1 MILFHP
7 TEARQ
12 DMRGRGME
20 RRAAAPRRVTAQ
32 DTQADETGPVSG
44 VATDTEARDG
54 GNGAVLQTLDVWA
67 AVIGRAGVPEEQARH
82 AALRA
87 HANATPFVAELL
99 ASGCV
104 GEGEL
109 FRAIAADLGLEFL
122 PALPPQRLI
131 MTERSAVTALGVHF
145 GQGFAPFEQPGGK
158 LIFVVAS
165 ANLDLSS
172 LRARLTQSP
181 NLRVRLRVGTP
192 SAMRAAFLARAR
204 DRLLDKA
211 QHDLFLSSPDLSAR
225 TVANAWQGCLV
236 GVLALLLLLGMTFA
250 PLPTLFAVDI
260 VATVA
265 FLACVAVRLLAV
277 GRARP
282 LRRATLEP
290 VAGSE
295 LPIYSVLVALYRERA
310 VVPQLLVSLG
320 KLQWPH
326 AKLEIKLVCEEDDEE
341 TLAALRAH
349 RLRPCVEVV
358 VVPPGGP
365 RTKPKALSYAL
376 PLCSGEFVTL
386 FDAEDRPHPNQL
398 MEAWR
403 RFRDEGDDLGCL
415 QAPLVVANIERHPLA
430 RMFGFE
436 YAGLFRG
443 LLPWLAHNGRVL
455 PLGGTSNHF
464 RRKTLVEIGG
474 WDPYNVTEDADLGL
488 RFRRLGYRTGV
499 LTCPTMEDAPEDVA
513 TWLPQ
518 RVRWFKGWLQT
529 WLVHMR
535 NPRLLWNELGPANFV
550 LAQVVSLGAVVSA
563 MVHPVMLATTVI
575 LGARLAMAQSLP
587 FFETAMLALCLLSLA
602 LGYGAFIAIGAA
614 TLASRERAGLGR
626 IILMT
631 PFYWMLLSV
640 AGWLAL
646 WEIYRRPHHWNKTEH
661 KPAQATLPRR
671 ASSGAPVTEPLAA
684 ATASVTAVPAMAP
697 Q

>member
-1 MILFHP
+1 MHGRMVGHAAVP
-7 TEARQ
+7 CSRRTD
-12 DMRGRGME
+12 DMRAGE
-20 RRAAAPRRVTAQ
+20 AAPAPLAAAV
-32 DTQADETGPVSG
+32 D
-44 VATDTEARDG
+44 ARDDYVRPIL
-54 GNGAVLQTLDVWA
+54 AIWA
-67 AVIGRAGVPEEQARH
+67 PVAARAGVTDEQARR

-87 HANATPFVAELL
+87 HANATPFAAELL
-99 ASGCV
+99 ASGCI
-104 GEGEL
+104 GEDRL
-109 FRAIAADLGLEFL
+109 FRAIANELDLEFL
-122 PALPPQRLI
+122 PALPPRQLI
-131 MTERSAVTALGVHF
+131 MTERDAVSALGLGLGPGVV
-145 GQGFAPFEQPGGK
+145 PFEQPGGK

-165 ANLDLSS
+165 ANLDLPR
-172 LRARLTQSP
+172 LKARLAQSP
-181 NLRVRLRVGTP
+181 GLRTRLRVGTP

-204 DRLLDKA
+204 DRLLDSA
-211 QHDLFLSSPDLSAR
+211 RHDLFLAAPELSAR

-236 GVLALLLLLGMTFA
+236 GVLALLLLLGIVFA
-250 PLPTLFAVDI
+250 PLPTLFAIDI

-265 FLACVAVRLLAV
+265 FLACVGVRLLAV
-277 GRARP
+277 RQARP
-282 LRRATLEP
+282 LRRVALEP
-290 VAGSE
+290 VEGAE
-295 LPIYSVLVALYRERA
+295 LPVYSVLVALYREKA
-310 VVPQLLVSLG
+310 VISQLLVSLG

-326 AKLEIKLVCEEDDEE
+326 SKLEIKLVCEEDDEE

-349 RLRPCVEVV
+349 RLRSCVEVV

-386 FDAEDRPHPNQL
+386 FDAEDRPHPHQL
-398 MEAWR
+398 MEAWQ
-403 RFRDEGDDLGCL
+403 RFRDDGDDLACL

-443 LLPWLAHNGRVL
+443 LLPWLAHSGRVL

-464 RRKTLVEIGG
+464 RRKALVDVGG

-563 MVHPVMLATTVI
+563 MVHPVMLATTVV
-575 LGARLAMAQSLP
+575 LGARLAIAQSLP
-587 FFETAMLALCLLSLA
+587 FFETAMLTLCLLSLA

-640 AGWLAL
+640 AGWLAV

-661 KPAQATLPRR
+661 KPAQAIQPGQGRIAAGR
-671 ASSGAPVTEPLAA
+671 KAPV
-684 ATASVTAVPAMAP
+684 ATTAKPAMVLR
-697 Q
+697 